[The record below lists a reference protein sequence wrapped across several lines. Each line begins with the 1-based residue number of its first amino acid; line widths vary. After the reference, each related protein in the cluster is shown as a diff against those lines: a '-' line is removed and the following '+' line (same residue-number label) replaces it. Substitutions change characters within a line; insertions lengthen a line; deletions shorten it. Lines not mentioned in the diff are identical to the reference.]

1 MSDNI
6 ERLLNDLKE
15 SFEREIRDLKEHVDD
30 GFDRIEARLD
40 RQGGW
45 LRSGQTNLVRLNTW
59 SEDIDQ
65 LVTSRDKRLDK
76 LEARIRKLEN
86 GS

>member
-30 GFDRIEARLD
+30 GFDRIESRLD
-40 RQGGW
+40 RQSGW